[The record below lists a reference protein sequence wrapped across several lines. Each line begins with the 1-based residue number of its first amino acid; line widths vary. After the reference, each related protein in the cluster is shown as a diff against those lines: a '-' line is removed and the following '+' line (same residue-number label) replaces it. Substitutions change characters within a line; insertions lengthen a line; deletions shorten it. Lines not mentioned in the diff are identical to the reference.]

1 MDMSYTQDL
10 RNRPEKHPETPID
23 AILILDDESRH
34 PVHKV
39 ILAAQSD
46 FFDGLF
52 TFKDKM
58 EYNIRNPDIYQYL
71 TKENFEVVLDTF
83 YEIEPDF
90 DEEKALD
97 LTILA
102 N

>member
-1 MDMSYTQDL
+1 
-10 RNRPEKHPETPID
+10 
-23 AILILDDESRH
+23 
-34 PVHKV
+34 
-39 ILAAQSD
+39 
-46 FFDGLF
+46 
-52 TFKDKM
+52 M